1 MRGGGVK
8 NNNKT
13 KGKRRDDT
21 SHQKI
26 PTNLTQL
33 CKNMITQNKKQTA
46 MIGCV
51 SPGRACAEE
60 HTWTVGKEVVK
71 HRSNNADEIL
81 AG

>member
-33 CKNMITQNKKQTA
+33 CKNMITQNKKTDGNDR
-46 MIGCV
+46 MC
-51 SPGRACAEE
+51 
-60 HTWTVGKEVVK
+60 
-71 HRSNNADEIL
+71 
-81 AG
+81 